1 MGQGWG
7 WGRNPASWPLYTE
20 APNRG
25 VRVIVYF
32 GAWTML
38 IFPPTQSISEG
49 WSSRDG
55 RGPGPGL
62 FLARVVSLGERE
74 TVRGRGV
81 LVGGAMSQDGV

>member
-1 MGQGWG
+1 
-7 WGRNPASWPLYTE
+7 
-20 APNRG
+20 
-25 VRVIVYF
+25 
-32 GAWTML
+32 ML